1 MGCIQ
6 HTSMSITALATGHLC
21 VLPVPKLHPCWS
33 LGAML
38 SAQAF
43 HQCLPNNDN
52 LLEAVLYY
60 ALFWATGL
68 AFPTRLTAA
77 GTRVFIAPG
86 LWSAYL
92 TPCCEWSLFHCA
104 GLSYSTFSEE
114 MVIIHLTT
122 VILVGGFFLSKPF
135 ICLKDE
141 NIWPSAG
148 LVCDNDHVPQFLV
161 AGLFL
166 NKLY

>member
-6 HTSMSITALATGHLC
+6 HTSMSITALATGPLC

-43 HQCLPNNDN
+43 HHCLPNNDN
-52 LLEAVLYY
+52 LLGAILYF

-68 AFPTRLTAA
+68 AFPTPLTAA

-114 MVIIHLTT
+114 MVIIHFDYCNPSGRIFPLKTFY
-122 VILVGGFFLSKPF
+122 FFKGW
-135 ICLKDE
+135 KYM
-141 NIWPSAG
+141 A
-148 LVCDNDHVPQFLV
+148 
-161 AGLFL
+161 
-166 NKLY
+166 